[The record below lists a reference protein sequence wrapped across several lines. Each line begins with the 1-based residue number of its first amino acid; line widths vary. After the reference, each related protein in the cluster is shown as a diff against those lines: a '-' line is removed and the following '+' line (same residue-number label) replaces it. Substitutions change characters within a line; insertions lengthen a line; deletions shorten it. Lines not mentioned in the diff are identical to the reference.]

1 MGPQEPSIQT
11 DLSYVRLSQNV
22 GGSEMSETEIKDG
35 LRYSKD
41 HEWIKIEGDIAI
53 VGITDYAQDSL
64 HEITFVEI
72 SEVGTVLEANSE
84 CGLVESMKA
93 SSDIFTPVAGEIIE
107 VNSELEDAPEIVNE
121 DPYGKGWMFKI
132 KPSNLDAD
140 LAKLLDAAGYKAFI
154 ESL

>member
-1 MGPQEPSIQT
+1 MELLGQNIQT
-11 DLSYVRLSQNV
+11 DLSWAHLSQNV
-22 GGSEMSETEIKDG
+22 GGSKMSETEIKEG

-41 HEWIKIEGDIAI
+41 HEWIKVEGELAI
-53 VGITDYAQDSL
+53 VGITDYAQNSL

-72 SEVGTVLEANSE
+72 NEIGTVLEANGE

-93 SSDIFTPVAGEIIE
+93 SSDIITPVAGEIAE
-107 VNSELEDAPEIVNE
+107 VNGDLEDAPEIVNE

-132 KPSNLDAD
+132 KPSNLDAE
-140 LAKLLDAAGYKAFI
+140 LAELMDAAGYKTYI